1 MRLKQYLD
9 EATAQLTKAGVDSP
23 RLCAEV
29 LAREALGGEASGSAR
44 LFCILEAGREVE
56 GDVLASLQALVA
68 QRATGQPLAQIIGRK
83 EFYGRDF
90 AVTRNTLVPRPET
103 ELLVDCAL
111 ELLPKTQ
118 LHFADLGTGTG
129 CIGLTLLAE
138 NANWQGLLL
147 DICPHAT
154 RVAATN
160 AQNIGVQDR
169 ATVLQADMRNP
180 PIKPESLQLVV
191 SNPPYIAEAERHM
204 VMDEVLHNEPH
215 SALFSENNGLLHLA
229 AAINA
234 AACALQKG
242 GLVLLE
248 HGAAQAKAV
257 HDLLAETGIFKKIEN
272 KRDIAHLDRCTLAR
286 KGL

>member
-90 AVTRNTLVPRPET
+90 AVTRHTLVPRPET

-111 ELLPKTQ
+111 ELLPKTP

-138 NANWQGLLL
+138 NRHWQGLLL

-160 AQNIGVQDR
+160 AQNLGVQDR

-215 SALFSENNGLLHLA
+215 NALFSENNGLLHLQ

-234 AACALQKG
+234 AAHALLDG
-242 GLVLLE
+242 GLILLE
-248 HGAAQAKAV
+248 HGAAQGKAV
-257 HDLLAETGIFKKIEN
+257 HDLLAARGIFKKIEN

>member
-90 AVTRNTLVPRPET
+90 AVTRHTLVPRPET

-111 ELLPKTQ
+111 ELLPKTP

-138 NANWQGLLL
+138 NPHWQGLLL

-234 AACALQKG
+234 AASALQPG
-242 GLVLLE
+242 GWVLLE
-248 HGAAQAKAV
+248 HGAGQAKAV
-257 HDLLAETGIFKKIEN
+257 HGLLAKTGIFEKIEN

>member
-1 MRLKQYLD
+1 MRLKQYID

-29 LAREALGGEASGSAR
+29 LAREVQGGEASGSAR

-56 GDVLASLQALVA
+56 AESLARLQALVA

-90 AVTRNTLVPRPET
+90 AVTRHTLVPRPET
-103 ELLVDCAL
+103 ELLVDTAL
-111 ELLPKTQ
+111 ELLPKTP

-234 AACALQKG
+234 AAHGLQNG
-242 GLVLLE
+242 GWILLE
-248 HGAAQAKAV
+248 HGAAQANAV

-272 KRDIAHLDRCTLAR
+272 KRDIAQLDRCTLAR

>member
-1 MRLKQYLD
+1 MRLNQYID

-29 LAREALGGEASGSAR
+29 LAREVLGGEASGSAR
-44 LFCILEAGREVE
+44 LFCILEAGRELE
-56 GDVLASLQALVA
+56 ATDHERLQALVA
-68 QRATGQPLAQIIGRK
+68 QRGTGQPLAQIIGRK

-90 AVTRNTLVPRPET
+90 VVTRHTLIPRPET
-103 ELLVDCAL
+103 ELLIDTAL
-111 ELLPKTQ
+111 ELLPQTP

-129 CIGLTLLAE
+129 CIGLTLLTE
-138 NANWQGLLL
+138 RPHWQGLLL
-147 DICPHAT
+147 DLCPHAAE
-154 RVAATN
+154 VAATN
-160 AQNIGVQDR
+160 ARLLGVQNR
-169 ATVLQADMRNP
+169 ATVLRGDMQHP
-180 PIKPESLQLVV
+180 PLKAESLQLVV

-234 AACALQKG
+234 AGHALHEG
-242 GLVLLE
+242 GWVLLE

-257 HDLLAETGIFKKIEN
+257 HDLLEESGIFKKIEN
-272 KRDIAHLDRCTLAR
+272 KRDIAQLDRCTLAR

>member
-1 MRLKQYLD
+1 MRLKQYID

-56 GDVLASLQALVA
+56 GDVLARLQALVA

-90 AVTRNTLVPRPET
+90 AVTRHTLVPRPET

-111 ELLPKTQ
+111 ELLPKTP

-234 AACALQKG
+234 AASALQPG
-242 GLVLLE
+242 GWVLLE
-248 HGAAQAKAV
+248 HGAGQAKAV
-257 HDLLAETGIFKKIEN
+257 HDLLAKTGIFEKIEN

>member
-1 MRLKQYLD
+1 MRLNQYID

-29 LAREALGGEASGSAR
+29 LAREVLGGEASGSAR
-44 LFCILEAGREVE
+44 RVRILGAGRELE
-56 GDVLASLQALVA
+56 TAEHERMQALGA

-90 AVTRNTLVPRPET
+90 VVTRHTLIPRPET
-103 ELLVDCAL
+103 ELLVDTAL
-111 ELLPKTQ
+111 ELLPQTP

-138 NANWQGLLL
+138 SPHWQGLLL
-147 DICPHAT
+147 DLCPHAAE
-154 RVAATN
+154 VAATN
-160 AQNIGVQDR
+160 ARLLGVQNR
-169 ATVLQADMRNP
+169 AAVLRGDMQHP
-180 PIKPESLQLVV
+180 PLKAESLQLVV
-191 SNPPYIAEAERHM
+191 SNPPYIAEAERHL

-234 AACALQKG
+234 AAHALQNG
-242 GLVLLE
+242 GWILLE
-248 HGAAQAKAV
+248 HGAEQAKAV
-257 HDLLAETGIFKKIEN
+257 YDLLAKSGIFKKIEN
-272 KRDIAHLDRCTLAR
+272 KRDIAQLDRCTLAR

>member
-56 GDVLASLQALVA
+56 GEVLASLQALVA

-90 AVTRNTLVPRPET
+90 AVTRHTLVPRPET

-111 ELLPKTQ
+111 ELLPKTP

-138 NANWQGLLL
+138 NPHWQGLLL

-160 AQNIGVQDR
+160 AQNLGLQNR

-234 AACALQKG
+234 AASALQNG

>member
-1 MRLKQYLD
+1 MRLKQYID

-29 LAREALGGEASGSAR
+29 LAREILGGAAAGSAR

-56 GDVLASLQALVA
+56 DEPLARLRALVA

-90 AVTRNTLVPRPET
+90 AVTRHTLVPRPET
-103 ELLVDCAL
+103 ELLVDTAL
-111 ELLPKTQ
+111 ELLPQ
-118 LHFADLGTGTG
+118 APLHFADLGTGTG

-138 NANWQGLLL
+138 RPQWSGLLL
-147 DICPHAT
+147 DLCPHAVC
-154 RVAATN
+154 VAAGN
-160 AQNIGVQDR
+160 ARLLGVQNR
-169 ATVLQADMRNP
+169 AMVLRGDMQRP
-180 PIKPESLQLVV
+180 PLKPEILQLVV
-191 SNPPYIAEAERHM
+191 SNPPYIAESERDM

-234 AACALQKG
+234 AASALQPG
-242 GLVLLE
+242 GWVLLE
-248 HGAAQAKAV
+248 HGAGQAKAV
-257 HDLLAETGIFKKIEN
+257 HDLLAKTGIFEKIEN

>member
-1 MRLKQYLD
+1 MRLKQYID

-29 LAREALGGEASGSAR
+29 LAREVLGGEASGSAR
-44 LFCILEAGREVE
+44 LFCILEAERELE
-56 GDVLASLQALVA
+56 TAEHERLQALVA

-90 AVTRNTLVPRPET
+90 VVTRHTLIPRPET
-103 ELLVDCAL
+103 ELLVDTAL
-111 ELLPKTQ
+111 ELLPQTP
-118 LHFADLGTGTG
+118 LYFADLGTGTG

-138 NANWQGLLL
+138 SPHWQGLLL
-147 DICPHAT
+147 DLCPHAAM
-154 RVAATN
+154 VAATN
-160 AQNIGVQDR
+160 AQLLGVQNR
-169 ATVLQADMRNP
+169 AAVLRGDMQHP
-180 PIKPESLQLVV
+180 PLKAESLQLVV
-191 SNPPYIAEAERHM
+191 SNPPYIAETERHM

-234 AACALQKG
+234 AAHALKNG
-242 GLVLLE
+242 GWILLE
-248 HGAAQAKAV
+248 HGAAQAKVV
-257 HDLLAETGIFKKIEN
+257 HDLLAASGIFKKIEN
-272 KRDIAHLDRCTLAR
+272 KRDIAQLDRCTLAR

>member
-90 AVTRNTLVPRPET
+90 AVTRHTLVPRPET

-111 ELLPKTQ
+111 ELLPKTP

-147 DICPHAT
+147 DICPYAT

-234 AACALQKG
+234 AASALQNG

>member
-1 MRLKQYLD
+1 MRLNQYID

-29 LAREALGGEASGSAR
+29 LAREVLGDEASGSAR
-44 LFCILEAGREVE
+44 LFCILEAGRELE
-56 GDVLASLQALVA
+56 AADHERLQALVA

-90 AVTRNTLVPRPET
+90 VVTRHTLIPRPET
-103 ELLVDCAL
+103 ELLVDTAL
-111 ELLPKTQ
+111 ELLPQTP

-129 CIGLTLLAE
+129 CIGLTLLTE
-138 NANWQGLLL
+138 RPHWQGLLL
-147 DICPHAT
+147 DLCPHAAE
-154 RVAATN
+154 VAATN
-160 AQNIGVQDR
+160 ARLLDVQNR
-169 ATVLQADMRNP
+169 AVVLRGDMQHP
-180 PIKPESLQLVV
+180 PLKAESLQLVV
-191 SNPPYIAEAERHM
+191 SNPPYIAEAERHL

-234 AACALQKG
+234 AAHALQNG
-242 GLVLLE
+242 GWILLE

-257 HDLLAETGIFKKIEN
+257 HGLLAESRIFKKIEN
-272 KRDIAHLDRCTLAR
+272 KRDIAQLDRCTLAR

>member
-1 MRLKQYLD
+1 MRLKQYID

-56 GDVLASLQALVA
+56 GDVLARLQALVA

-90 AVTRNTLVPRPET
+90 AVTRYTLVPRPET

-111 ELLPKTQ
+111 ELLPKTP

-234 AACALQKG
+234 AASALQPG
-242 GLVLLE
+242 GWVLLE
-248 HGAAQAKAV
+248 HGAGQAKAV
-257 HDLLAETGIFKKIEN
+257 HDLLAKTGIFEKIEN

>member
-29 LAREALGGEASGSAR
+29 LAHEALGGEASGSAR

-56 GDVLASLQALVA
+56 GDVLARLQALVA

-90 AVTRNTLVPRPET
+90 AVTRHTLVPRPET

-111 ELLPKTQ
+111 ELLPKTP

-138 NANWQGLLL
+138 NPHWQGLLL

-160 AQNIGVQDR
+160 AQNLGLQNR

-234 AACALQKG
+234 AASALQPG
-242 GLVLLE
+242 GWVLLE
-248 HGAAQAKAV
+248 HGAGQAKAV
-257 HDLLAETGIFKKIEN
+257 HDLLAKTGIFEKIEN

>member
-1 MRLKQYLD
+1 MRLKQYID

-29 LAREALGGEASGSAR
+29 LAREVLGGEAAGSAR
-44 LFCILEAGREVE
+44 LFCILEAGRELE
-56 GDVLASLQALVA
+56 EAERERLQALTD
-68 QRATGQPLAQIIGRK
+68 QRATGQPLAQIVGRK

-90 AVTRNTLVPRPET
+90 VVTRHTLIPRPET
-103 ELLVDCAL
+103 ELLVDTAL
-111 ELLPKTQ
+111 ELLPQ
-118 LHFADLGTGTG
+118 VPLHFADLGTGTG

-138 NANWQGLLL
+138 SPHWQGLLL
-147 DICPHAT
+147 DLCPHVAE
-154 RVAATN
+154 VAATN
-160 AQNIGVQDR
+160 ARLLGVDNR
-169 ATVLQADMRNP
+169 AAVLRGDMQHP
-180 PIKPESLQLVV
+180 PIKAESLQLVV

-215 SALFSENNGLLHLA
+215 GALFSENNGLLHLA

-234 AACALQKG
+234 ASHALQNG
-242 GLVLLE
+242 GWILLE
-248 HGAAQAKAV
+248 HGAAQANAV

-272 KRDIAHLDRCTLAR
+272 KRDIAQLDRCTLAR

>member
-1 MRLKQYLD
+1 MRLKQYID

-29 LAREALGGEASGSAR
+29 LAREVLGGEATGSAR
-44 LFCILEAGREVE
+44 LFCILEAGREIE
-56 GDVLASLQALVA
+56 AEELKRIQALVA

-90 AVTRNTLVPRPET
+90 VVTRHTLIPRPET
-103 ELLVDCAL
+103 ELLVDTAL
-111 ELLPKTQ
+111 ELLPQ
-118 LHFADLGTGTG
+118 SSLHFADLGTGTG

-138 NANWQGLLL
+138 RPHWKGLLL
-147 DICPHAT
+147 DLNPQAT
-154 RVAATN
+154 EVATTN
-160 AQNIGVQDR
+160 AQQLGVQNR
-169 ATVLQADMRNP
+169 AAVLRGDMQHP
-180 PIKPESLQLVV
+180 PLRAESLQLVV

-234 AACALQKG
+234 AAHALQNG

-257 HDLLAETGIFKKIEN
+257 HDLLAATGIFKKIEN
-272 KRDIAHLDRCTLAR
+272 KRDIAHLDRCTLGR

>member
-1 MRLKQYLD
+1 MRLKQYID

-29 LAREALGGEASGSAR
+29 LAREVLGGEAAGSAR
-44 LFCILEAGREVE
+44 LFCILEAGRELE
-56 GDVLASLQALVA
+56 EAERERLQALVA

-90 AVTRNTLVPRPET
+90 VVTRHTLIPRPET
-103 ELLVDCAL
+103 ELLVDTAL
-111 ELLPKTQ
+111 ELLPQ
-118 LHFADLGTGTG
+118 APLHFADLGTGTG

-138 NANWQGLLL
+138 SPHWQGLLL
-147 DICPHAT
+147 DLSPHAAE
-154 RVAATN
+154 VAATN
-160 AQNIGVQDR
+160 ARLLGVDNR
-169 ATVLQADMRNP
+169 AAVLRGDMQHP
-180 PIKPESLQLVV
+180 PLKAESLQLVV
-191 SNPPYIAEAERHM
+191 SNPPYIAEAERHL

-234 AACALQKG
+234 AGHALHEG
-242 GLVLLE
+242 GWVLLE

-257 HDLLAETGIFKKIEN
+257 HDLLEESGIFKKIEN
-272 KRDIAHLDRCTLAR
+272 KRDIAQLDRCTLAR

>member
-1 MRLKQYLD
+1 MRLKQYID

-29 LAREALGGEASGSAR
+29 LAREVLGGEASGSAR
-44 LFCILEAGREVE
+44 LFCILEAGREIE
-56 GDVLASLQALVA
+56 AAERERMQTLVA

-90 AVTRNTLVPRPET
+90 VVTRHTLIPRPET
-103 ELLVDCAL
+103 ELLVDTAL
-111 ELLPKTQ
+111 ELLPQTP

-138 NANWQGLLL
+138 SPHWQGMLL
-147 DICPHAT
+147 DLCPHAT
-154 RVAATN
+154 EVAATN
-160 AQNIGVQDR
+160 ARLLGVQNR
-169 ATVLQADMRNP
+169 ATVLRGDMQHP
-180 PIKPESLQLVV
+180 PLKAQSLQLVV

-229 AAINA
+229 AAIKTA
-234 AACALQKG
+234 AHALQNG
-242 GLVLLE
+242 GWVLLE
-248 HGAAQAKAV
+248 HGAAQAKVV
-257 HDLLAETGIFKKIEN
+257 HDLLAESGIFKKIEN
-272 KRDIAHLDRCTLAR
+272 KRDIAQLDRCTLAR

>member
-1 MRLKQYLD
+1 MRLKQYID

-29 LAREALGGEASGSAR
+29 LAREVLGGEASGSAR
-44 LFCILEAGREVE
+44 LFCILEAGRELE
-56 GDVLASLQALVA
+56 GAERERLQVLTD

-90 AVTRNTLVPRPET
+90 VVTRHTLIPRPET
-103 ELLVDCAL
+103 ELLVDTAL
-111 ELLPKTQ
+111 ELLPQ
-118 LHFADLGTGTG
+118 APLHFADLGTGTG

-138 NANWQGLLL
+138 SPHWQGLLL
-147 DICPHAT
+147 DLSPHAAE
-154 RVAATN
+154 VAATN
-160 AQNIGVQDR
+160 ARLLGVDNR
-169 ATVLQADMRNP
+169 AAVLRGDMQHP
-180 PIKPESLQLVV
+180 PLKAESLQLVV

-234 AACALQKG
+234 AAHTLQNG
-242 GLVLLE
+242 GWILLE
-248 HGAAQAKAV
+248 HGAAQANAV

-272 KRDIAHLDRCTLAR
+272 KRDIAQLDRCTLAR

>member
-1 MRLKQYLD
+1 MRLKQYID
-9 EATAQLTKAGVDSP
+9 EATAQLKKAGVDSP

-29 LAREALGGEASGSAR
+29 LAREVLGGEAAGSAR
-44 LFCILEAGREVE
+44 LFCILEAGRELE
-56 GDVLASLQALVA
+56 ETERKRLQALTD

-90 AVTRNTLVPRPET
+90 VVTRHTLIPRPET
-103 ELLVDCAL
+103 ELLVDTAL
-111 ELLPKTQ
+111 ELLPQ
-118 LHFADLGTGTG
+118 APLHFADLGTGTG

-138 NANWQGLLL
+138 SPHWQGLLL
-147 DICPHAT
+147 DLSPHAAE
-154 RVAATN
+154 VAATN
-160 AQNIGVQDR
+160 ARLLGVDNR
-169 ATVLQADMRNP
+169 AAVLRGDMQHP
-180 PIKPESLQLVV
+180 PLKAESLQLVV

-215 SALFSENNGLLHLA
+215 SALFSENNGLQHLA

-234 AACALQKG
+234 AAHALQNG
-242 GLVLLE
+242 GWILLE
-248 HGAAQAKAV
+248 HGAAQANAV

-272 KRDIAHLDRCTLAR
+272 KRDIAQLDRCTLAR

>member
-90 AVTRNTLVPRPET
+90 AVTRHTLVPRPET

-111 ELLPKTQ
+111 ELLPKTP

-160 AQNIGVQDR
+160 AQNIGVQNR

-215 SALFSENNGLLHLA
+215 NALFSENNGLLHLE
-229 AAINA
+229 AAINTA
-234 AACALQKG
+234 AHALQDG
-242 GLVLLE
+242 GLILLE
-248 HGAAQAKAV
+248 HGAAQGKAV
-257 HDLLAETGIFKKIEN
+257 HDLLAARGIFKKIEN

>member
-1 MRLKQYLD
+1 MRLKQYID

-56 GDVLASLQALVA
+56 GDVLARLQALVA

-90 AVTRNTLVPRPET
+90 AVTRHTLVPRPET

-111 ELLPKTQ
+111 ELLPKTP

-138 NANWQGLLL
+138 NPHWQGLLL

-160 AQNIGVQDR
+160 AQNLGVQDR
-169 ATVLQADMRNP
+169 ATVLCGDMQRP
-180 PIKPESLQLVV
+180 PLKAESLQLVV

-234 AACALQKG
+234 AAGALQIG
-242 GLVLLE
+242 GWVLLE

-257 HDLLAETGIFKKIEN
+257 HDLLAKTGIFKKIEN

>member
-1 MRLKQYLD
+1 MRLKQYID

-29 LAREALGGEASGSAR
+29 LAREVLGDDTAGSAR
-44 LFCILEAGREVE
+44 LFCILEAGREIE
-56 GDVLASLQALVA
+56 ADALERLHALVA
-68 QRATGQPLAQIIGRK
+68 QRSTGQPLAQIVGRK

-90 AVTRNTLVPRPET
+90 SVTRHTLIPRPET
-103 ELLVDCAL
+103 ELLVDTAI
-111 ELLPKTQ
+111 ELLPQTP

-138 NANWQGLLL
+138 SPNWKGLLMDL
-147 DICPHAT
+147 CPHAAG
-154 RVAATN
+154 VAATN
-160 AQNIGVQDR
+160 ARLLGVQDR
-169 ATVLQADMRNP
+169 ATILRADMQRAP
-180 PIKPESLQLVV
+180 LKAESLQLVV

-229 AAINA
+229 AVINA
-234 AACALQKG
+234 AAHALKNG
-242 GLVLLE
+242 GWVLLE
-248 HGAAQAKAV
+248 HGAAQGKAV
-257 HDLLAETGIFKKIEN
+257 HDLLAASGIFKKIEN
-272 KRDIAHLDRCTLAR
+272 KRDIAQLDRCTLAR

>member
-1 MRLKQYLD
+1 MRLKQYID

-29 LAREALGGEASGSAR
+29 LAREILEGDATGSAR
-44 LFCILEAGREVE
+44 LFCILEAGRELEAAELERV
-56 GDVLASLQALVA
+56 QALVA
-68 QRATGQPLAQIIGRK
+68 QRATGQPLAQIVGRK

-90 AVTRNTLVPRPET
+90 VVTRHTLIPRPET
-103 ELLVDCAL
+103 ELLVDTAL
-111 ELLPKTQ
+111 ELLPQTP

-138 NANWQGLLL
+138 SPHWQGLLL
-147 DICPHAT
+147 DLCPHAAE
-154 RVAATN
+154 VAATN
-160 AQNIGVQDR
+160 AQLLGVQNR
-169 ATVLQADMRNP
+169 AAVLRGDMQHP
-180 PIKPESLQLVV
+180 PLKAESLQLVV

-234 AACALQKG
+234 AAHALQNG
-242 GLVLLE
+242 GWVLLE

-257 HDLLAETGIFKKIEN
+257 NDILTESGIFKKIEN
-272 KRDIAHLDRCTLAR
+272 KRDIAQLDRCTLAR

>member
-90 AVTRNTLVPRPET
+90 AVTRHTLVPRPET

-111 ELLPKTQ
+111 ELLPKTP

-160 AQNIGVQDR
+160 AQNIGVQNR

-215 SALFSENNGLLHLA
+215 NALFSENNGLLHLE

-234 AACALQKG
+234 AAHALQDG
-242 GLVLLE
+242 GLILLE
-248 HGAAQAKAV
+248 HGAAQGKAV
-257 HDLLAETGIFKKIEN
+257 HDLLAARGIFKKIEN

>member
-1 MRLKQYLD
+1 MRLKQYID

-29 LAREALGGEASGSAR
+29 LAREVLGGEASGSAR
-44 LFCILEAGREVE
+44 LFCILEAGREIE
-56 GDVLASLQALVA
+56 AEPLERLQALVA
-68 QRATGQPLAQIIGRK
+68 QRSTGQPLAQIIGRK

-90 AVTRNTLVPRPET
+90 MVTRHTLVPRPET
-103 ELLVDCAL
+103 ELLVDTAL
-111 ELLPKTQ
+111 ELLPQTS
-118 LHFADLGTGTG
+118 LRFADLGTGTG

-138 NANWQGLLL
+138 SPNWQGLLL
-147 DICPHAT
+147 DLCPHAAM
-154 RVAATN
+154 VAATN
-160 AQNIGVQDR
+160 ANKLGVQNR
-169 ATVLQADMRNP
+169 ATILRGDMQHAP
-180 PIKPESLQLVV
+180 LKAESLQLVV

-215 SALFSENNGLLHLA
+215 NALFSENNGLLHLE

-234 AACALQKG
+234 AAHALQDG
-242 GLVLLE
+242 GLILLE
-248 HGAAQAKAV
+248 HGAAQEKAV
-257 HDLLAETGIFKKIEN
+257 HDLLAARGIFKKIEN

>member
-1 MRLKQYLD
+1 MRLKQYID

-29 LAREALGGEASGSAR
+29 LAREVLGGDAAGSAR
-44 LFCILEAGREVE
+44 LFCILEAGRELEAVE
-56 GDVLASLQALVA
+56 LERVQTLVA

-90 AVTRNTLVPRPET
+90 VVTCHTLIPRPET
-103 ELLVDCAL
+103 ELLVDTAL
-111 ELLPKTQ
+111 ELLPQTP

-138 NANWQGLLL
+138 SPRWQGLLL
-147 DICPHAT
+147 DICPHAAV
-154 RVAATN
+154 VAATN
-160 AQNIGVQDR
+160 ARLLGVQNR
-169 ATVLQADMRNP
+169 AAVLRGDMQRP
-180 PIKPESLQLVV
+180 PLKAESLQLVV
-191 SNPPYIAEAERHM
+191 SNPPYIAEAERAM

-215 SALFSENNGLLHLA
+215 NALFSENNGLLHLA

-234 AACALQKG
+234 AAHALQNG
-242 GLVLLE
+242 GWVLLE

-257 HDLLAETGIFKKIEN
+257 HDLLAESGIFKKIEN
-272 KRDIAHLDRCTLAR
+272 KRDIAQLDRCTLAQ